1 MNQGLYKLVY
11 SKVLGAF
18 VPVSEAVRGCNSKS
32 GKRARTLGK
41 HVWLLFTF
49 VGLVHVDNI
58 FADTTLPAG
67 LSIRNIVSGTEV
79 LNATANSVNFRQ
91 LAPTAIVDWNSLNL
105 SKGTAF
111 NVDMLRSWS
120 MLNRIHDL
128 SPSLINGNVNAAG
141 NIYFINTN
149 GIIFGGDSQI
159 NVGSLYA
166 GTLDIT
172 NDLFNSGFVSDQPL
186 EFKPVFQFAGAIDK
200 KLVVEAGAVINAAPG
215 GKVLLFSETVENSGI
230 IRTPDGQT
238 ILAAGKKVFLA
249 DAQNPSDPSKPV
261 GFLVEVDA
269 GGTATNLGK
278 IIAERGNITMMGL
291 AVNQQGTLSA
301 TTSVRANGSI
311 YLQAGSQFDGRVA
324 IASIDEKISLTE
336 GSVTEVL
343 PELDNP
349 EEITRQQA
357 FVYANDAD
365 SGKLVKPDVR
375 IEATNIFIDGKIS
388 AKGGNVTAIYSDITT
403 EANGIFLGSHAD
415 IDVSGVDATAPMSR
429 NQLSPELFSGELAD
443 NPILRGGPLFR
454 QKVFIDARKGANGFI
469 DTVPFEK
476 LAKVTIAESLTKG
489 GKIALTTP
497 SNLIISKGAKL
508 NVSGGSTTYEAGTI
522 IETNLLLNGKLVPIS
537 EAKLGVAYDKTSEFY
552 ADIDSKAGSSAYRF
566 WDLTGSNEDWG
577 KITTGSTNSNI
588 LKTALVGSF
597 VSSYFDG
604 DDAGTLDL
612 ATEFETNSTKNLV
625 IDGTLLANTKTG
637 IEQIINNKIPL
648 GGEFIASAND
658 LTIASVAKAV
668 TTQFGEQLPDSSNY
682 KSVINADFLNNGFNR
697 IDVSKAKTV
706 VINKELTLKSNGS
719 LILGKDNTQINANIT
734 AHGSD
739 ISSGLVTTIAD
750 GVTITTAGLFT
761 NDKSNLPNALT
772 IAKTIDAGNIKF
784 NSTSIGKNVT
794 LDTSAGAHI
803 SNQGVLEKGHAGNI
817 AFNSANGALSENL
830 TLKAFGFNKGGEL
843 SIGFEGVTID
853 PITDEFVSQF
863 FDLNIAGNVDASAD
877 DVDIASNFF
886 NQGGFSKFSLSG
898 LNVNI
903 GGASGTPQEVY
914 AVMSGW
920 DSNFDFANKSGGQ
933 TLTVFAPTKVLP
945 DFLRAP
951 VSFDFSALNLG
962 GVLTLA
968 ENTTIRTDS
977 VGGSVSLAAG
987 KQVNV
992 LGDIITPSGHI
1003 DITINDKDGGLP
1015 FDGTQAIFVGEKSR
1029 LSALGSSLTL
1039 PDSQAKLLKT
1049 QIFNAGD
1056 INIDAVKGAVIIKNG
1071 AELNVSATS
1080 IINDTK
1086 VLNGFVRET
1095 LYGDA
1100 GHINIAARDGLKLD
1114 GTFTAKATGSGRAGR
1129 AGSLDV
1135 GFTNSNLENAGFSP
1149 VPTGNREFTI
1159 TQQKQLLADNVAIG
1173 DALKSDSGE
1182 IIMAENNVDTLRG
1195 QISAQQINEGGFDN
1209 VTVKSH
1215 EPFTAERNP
1224 QTGALTNSVQL
1235 QDGLDLAIA
1244 GNLKIDT
1251 ALINVQDDAA
1261 VLGGGSAKLTAGHVT
1276 LKTPNSASLNTT
1288 DVVAGESKLTINAK
1302 QLYLDGRA
1310 QIGIAGV
1317 NKTEINT
1324 ALDIH
1329 GQGGILSNGDMTLT
1343 ARQIYPNTKAEAVN
1357 NFLIFEAIGENSK
1370 ITVNSNG
1377 EKAKPILSA
1386 AGTLTLK
1393 ADDIVQNGVLSA
1405 PFGTINLEAQNS
1417 VILAEGSSTSISAN
1431 KLSIP
1436 YLKTL
1441 NVGKTITPIG
1451 QTLSDKG
1458 ISIKSANVDIKEN
1471 AVLDLSSSGALFATE
1486 FVQGTGGSKDILK
1499 DQANTY
1505 AIVPNFGQEF
1515 SPSGNVGES
1524 VYLTGVAGLASGNY
1538 TLLPASYALVPGAYL
1553 VELKASGNSLL
1564 RGETAQQLDGTSLTS
1579 GYFSDISTNAL
1590 DANWSTFKI
1599 TNGAVFRTAA
1609 SEISRAPAQYQLTD
1623 LTEYFSNPINT
1634 GGNKVPLPT
1643 DVGRL
1648 SLSAS
1653 GSLAF
1658 AGQVLANKGKDAK
1671 GNLGDGLQVDISA
1684 EKIRVVSATG
1694 APDGSLQLTA
1704 NTINA
1709 LNADSVLLGGT
1720 NKLVNGVNKISTVAQ
1735 TVSIENDSSHAI
1747 NTPEL
1752 IVTALDSLNVKTGAA
1767 IDTGVATAKPSQKVI
1782 ETSGNGALLALS
1794 SKNDISYSR
1803 TGGAAAA
1810 TTGDL
1815 NIEVGSMIKAGNS
1828 LVADAT
1834 KSTTLSSSPI
1844 LKDGATAYFGAN
1856 KILLGNAPD
1865 TVTGLNLNASTVAA
1879 LGQLKS
1885 LTLSSYNN
1893 VDMFGAFNLGNAN
1906 LDLTINAGGIA
1917 GNLANGETTG
1927 ALANANPSVITAK
1940 TFTLKNTTDAIFTAP
1955 TDASGR
1961 DLQINAATVRFEGK
1975 DTTNTATNSGKTQIA
1990 GFDNLTIN
1998 ANEVRVAQTGEL
2010 NLGTAKTTINAGR
2023 ITGETGQYLKNKDLE
2038 APDNNLDLDLLVK
2051 DTTTDFNILA
2061 QDLVLTRLANSTPSS
2076 AKGFGAKL
2084 NIAANN
2090 LTVASDIEL
2099 DSGQLGLTSSGN
2111 LNIENTANISAKSS
2125 AKEFHNITKD
2135 AAAGSVTLTS
2145 VSGDVN
2151 VKAGAL
2157 VNVASQGEANAG
2169 VVKISAIEGTAN
2181 ILGDLK
2187 GASAGVGKGGE
2198 LEVDVKTLANFSA
2211 TDKQAQG
2218 FTEKRQYQ
2226 VGTGDI
2232 NVTGVGADALNA
2244 RQIQLSADGGKVIV
2258 TGDIIAT
2265 APKNSRINL
2274 YGSNGVTLNSTA
2286 NLKAN
2291 STKAGEQGG
2300 SVNIGSSADVTDNT
2314 PNQLSLLAGSRVD
2327 VSGGAGGIGGEVNI
2341 VAPRTL
2347 DNKDVEISQLA
2358 TAFTGVKDKVNI
2370 VGNRAI
2376 DATSIDV
2383 TNRNNALNSA
2393 NSFMLSVITDATKG
2407 LQRLGLANNAQFAI
2421 TPGAEFRNK
2430 TGNLTLPSD
2439 WTLHNWRY
2447 DPTTGARVTDAAL
2460 LATGK
2465 NADGQT
2471 LLAGVLSLRA
2481 KGNITFSGTLNDG
2494 FGSVSLT
2501 EVSQPGSAAVP
2512 AVLDSDGNVI
2522 VDAISAVARTGVQ
2535 GYDSW
2540 AYNIV
2545 AGADFTKANPLA
2557 TNNNGTGNISLAN
2570 NKGIRTGS
2578 GDIQIA
2584 TGGDLNMV
2592 GAGSVIY
2599 TAGRIAN
2606 TLDGFVA
2613 PVSNSPL
2620 YLTDG
2625 GDISVLV
2632 KGNIKGAEPLSSPQ
2646 LINNYLFR
2654 DGVLGAKDSTWWVR
2668 PDLFRQSLA
2677 TFGGGDVNINV
2688 GGNVNNFSAILPTT
2702 ARFDTVDVATGNPT
2716 GNQSINGGGD
2726 LTLNIEGDLSGGVFL
2741 VAKGNGEINTGGSIL
2756 KPSGSAIGSV
2766 LALQDGVFNVQ
2777 SKKNQYIEAIINP
2790 TLFTSAKANAGNSTD
2805 VYYNSYSDTASVSL
2819 TSLLA
2824 NIEFGE
2830 KTLRSTSGSSAFNN
2844 DTRADGYLPGSLR
2857 AIAYNGNITTGRTST
2872 LLPSAVGSLEL
2883 LAANNVSFKNNLTMS
2898 DADPRLIANVNNPD
2912 SDVMLSSHA
2921 NPLLHKNDS
2930 KPVLI
2935 VAKTG
2940 NVERNINGV
2949 TDIIINTPK
2958 LTKVV
2963 AGKDIKDVTFFI
2975 QNNNL
2980 NDVSL
2985 IKAGEDIENINVNI
2999 AGPGELLMQA
3009 SRNID
3014 LSKNAN
3020 SIVSSGKNPNFVTGI
3035 TANVALPTKGAS
3047 LTLQAGLGADN
3058 TLPNVQ
3064 GYINQYILPSGAGP
3078 TSLAKD
3084 ATKLAEYKVKTASDV
3099 TSFMQDKTGNTTLD
3113 AAQALTLFNL
3123 LDLETKT
3130 IFANRHLS
3138 SELVA
3143 AAESS
3148 VDERGFAAM
3157 ATLFPTK
3164 NVGDILMF
3172 KSKVATNSNGSIDF
3186 VAPGGEVIVGTTGST
3201 SDGSATAADI
3211 GILTRNGGSI
3221 RITADGDIQVNN
3233 SKVITQA
3240 GGDIILYS
3248 DNGDIDAGKGSK
3260 TATSSPATF
3269 VTTDANGNTTV
3280 EVIASSAGSGIRTD
3294 TADPDGTGPQKAPK
3308 RGDAKLITPRG
3319 IVNASEGGIASNNL
3333 FIRALQVLNADN
3345 IQVQGVASGVPLAA
3359 TSSLAGVSAGL
3370 SPDSVNSA
3378 TAAVA
3383 ESVAKSASQ
3392 QQFAKPVM
3400 PSILNVEVISIGGGG
3415 QDDEE
3420 ARKKSRTNR

>member
-11 SKVLGAF
+11 SKVLCAF
-18 VPVSEAVRGCNSKS
+18 VPVSEAVQSRNSKN
-32 GKRARTLGK
+32 GKRVRKLGK

-49 VGLVHVDNI
+49 AGLVHVDSVL
-58 FADTTLPAG
+58 ADIALPAG
-67 LSIRNIVSGTEV
+67 LSIKNIVSGTEIAS
-79 LNATANSVNFRQ
+79 ATANSVNFRQ
-91 LAPTAIVDWNSLNL
+91 LAPNAIVDWNTLNL
-105 SKGTAF
+105 SKGHAL
-111 NVDMLRSWS
+111 NVEMQRSWS

-128 SPSLINGNVNAAG
+128 GPSRINGNVNAAG

-149 GIIFGGDSQI
+149 GIIFGNDAQI

-186 EFKPVFQFAGAIDK
+186 EFKPVFQLAGAIDK
-200 KLVVEAGAVINAAPG
+200 KLVVEAGAEINAASG

-249 DAQNPSDPSKPV
+249 DAQNPADPSKPV

-324 IASIDEKISLTE
+324 TASINEKVTLTE

-343 PELDNP
+343 PELNNL

-365 SGKLVKPDVR
+365 SGKLVKPEVK
-375 IEATNIFIDGKIS
+375 IEATNIYIDGKIS
-388 AKGGNVTAIYSDITT
+388 AKGGNVTAIYSDIAT
-403 EANGIFLGSHAD
+403 EGNGIFLGSHAD

-476 LAKVTIAESLTKG
+476 LSRVTIAEALTKG
-489 GKIALTTP
+489 GTIALTTP

-508 NVSGGSTTYEAGTI
+508 DVSGGSTTYEAGTI

-552 ADIDSKAGSSAYRF
+552 ADIDTKAGSSAYRL
-566 WDLTGSNEDWG
+566 WDLTGSNENWG
-577 KITTGSTNSNI
+577 KITTGSTNNNI
-588 LKTALVGSF
+588 LKTALVGNS
-597 VSSYFDG
+597 VSGYMDG
-604 DDAGTLDL
+604 DDAGTLDF

-625 IDGTLLANTKTG
+625 IDGTLLANTKVGT
-637 IEQIINNKIPL
+637 EQIISNKVPL

-658 LTIASVAKAV
+658 LTIASIAKSV
-668 TTQFGEQLPDSSNY
+668 TTEFGEQLPDSLNY
-682 KSVINADFLNNGFNR
+682 KSVINDDLLKNGFNR
-697 IDVSKAKTV
+697 IDLSKAKTV
-706 VINKELTLKSNGS
+706 VINKELTLNPNGQ

-750 GVTITTAGLFT
+750 GITITTAGLFS
-761 NDKSNLPNALT
+761 NNKSNMPNALT
-772 IAKTIDAGNIKF
+772 VAKTIDAGDINF

-794 LDTSAGAHI
+794 FDTSAGAHI
-803 SNQGVLEKGHAGNI
+803 SAKGNLEKGHAGNI
-817 AFNSANGALSENL
+817 SFNSANGALDESL

-853 PITDEFVSQF
+853 PISDELITKF
-863 FDLNIAGNVDASAD
+863 FDLNVAGNVNASNN
-877 DVDIASNFF
+877 DVDIAAGFF
-886 NQGGFSKFSLSG
+886 SQGGFSKFSLSG

-903 GGASGTPQEVY
+903 GGADSSPQEIY

-920 DSNFDFANKSGGQ
+920 DSNFDFINKAGGQ
-933 TLTVFAPTKVLP
+933 TLSAFVPTKVLP
-945 DFLRAP
+945 DFQREP
-951 VSFDFSALNLG
+951 VSFSFSALNLG

-968 ENTTIRTDS
+968 ENATIRTDGI
-977 VGGSVSLAAG
+977 GGSVALAAG

-992 LGDIITPSGHI
+992 LGDIDTPSGHI
-1003 DITINDKDGGLP
+1003 DIKINDKDGGLP

-1029 LSALGSSLTL
+1029 LSALGSTLTL
-1039 PDSQAKLLKT
+1039 PGSQTSLLKT
-1049 QIFNAGD
+1049 QVFNAGD

-1071 AELNVSATS
+1071 AELNVSAAS
-1080 IINDTK
+1080 INNDTK
-1086 VLNGFVRET
+1086 TLNGFVRET

-1100 GHINIAARDGLKLD
+1100 GEIKIGARDGLKLD
-1114 GTFTAKATGSGRAGR
+1114 GTFTAKAAGTGRG
-1129 AGSLDV
+1129 GSLNV
-1135 GFTNSNLENAGFSP
+1135 GFTNSGLDNAGFSP
-1149 VPTGNREFTI
+1149 VPSGNKEFTI
-1159 TQQKQLLADNVAIG
+1159 TQQKQLVAENVVIG
-1173 DALKSDSGE
+1173 DSIKSDSGE
-1182 IIMAENNVDTLRG
+1182 AILADNNVDTLRG
-1195 QISAQQINEGGFDN
+1195 QISAQQISEGGFDN
-1209 VTVKSH
+1209 VTIKSH
-1215 EPFTAERNP
+1215 EPFTAERN
-1224 QTGALTNSVQL
+1224 QSTSALTNSVQL

-1251 ALINVQDDAA
+1251 PLINVQDN
-1261 VLGGGSAKLTAGHVT
+1261 VTIPGGGSAKLSAGHMT
-1276 LKTPNSASLNTT
+1276 IKTPNATSLSAS
-1288 DVVAGESKLTINAK
+1288 DVVAGESKLTLNAK
-1302 QLYLDGRA
+1302 QLYLDGIA
-1310 QIGIAGV
+1310 QVGIAGV
-1317 NKTEINT
+1317 NQTEINT

-1357 NFLIFEAIGENSK
+1357 NFLNFEALGDNSK

-1377 EKAKPILSA
+1377 ENAKPVLSA
-1386 AGTLTLK
+1386 AGTLILK
-1393 ADDIVQNGVLSA
+1393 ADDIVQNGILSA
-1405 PFGTINLEAQNS
+1405 PFGTINLEAKNS
-1417 VILAEGSSTSISAN
+1417 VTLAEGSSTSISAN
-1431 KLSIP
+1431 NLSIP
-1436 YLKTL
+1436 YLRTL

-1451 QTLSDKG
+1451 QGLSDKG
-1458 ISIKSANVDIKEN
+1458 ISIKSANVDIKEK
-1471 AVLDLSSSGALFATE
+1471 AVLDLSSSGQLFATE
-1486 FVQGTGGSKDILK
+1486 FVQGTGGTKDVLNG
-1499 DQANTY
+1499 QLNTY
-1505 AIVPNFGQEF
+1505 AILPNFGQEY
-1515 SPSGNVGES
+1515 SPSGSVGES
-1524 VYLTGVAGLASGNY
+1524 VYLTGVAGLLSGHY

-1553 VELKASGNSLL
+1553 VEVNSTGNTLL
-1564 RGETAQQLDGTSLTS
+1564 RGQTAQQLDGTSLTS
-1579 GYFSDISTNAL
+1579 GYFSELSTNAL

-1599 TNGAVFRTAA
+1599 TNGAVFRAAA

-1634 GGNKVPLPT
+1634 DGKDVSLPT

-1658 AGQVLANKGKDAK
+1658 AGQVVANKGKDAK

-1684 EKIRVVSATG
+1684 EKIRVVSVAG

-1720 NKLVNGVNKISTVAQ
+1720 NNLINGVNKISTVAQ
-1735 TVSIENDSSHAI
+1735 TVSIENDSNHAI

-1752 IVTALDSLNVKTGAA
+1752 IVTALDSLNVKTGSA
-1767 IDTGVATAKPSQKVI
+1767 IDTGPANARPGQKTV
-1782 ETSGNGALLALS
+1782 ETTGNGASLALS
-1794 SKNDISYSR
+1794 SQNDITYSR
-1803 TGGAAAA
+1803 IGGAVAA

-1815 NIEVGSMIKAGNS
+1815 NIEAGSTIKAGNT
-1828 LVADAT
+1828 LVVDAT
-1834 KSTTLSSSPI
+1834 KSTTLSSSPV

-1856 KILLGNAPD
+1856 RILLGNALNG
-1865 TVTGLNLNASTVAA
+1865 VAGLSLNASTVAA

-1893 VDMFGAFNLGNAN
+1893 VDIFGAFNLGNAN
-1906 LDLTINAGGIA
+1906 LDLTINAAGIA
-1917 GNLANGETTG
+1917 GSLANGEVIG
-1927 ALANANPSVITAK
+1927 ALANVNPSVITAK
-1940 TFTLKNTTDAIFTAP
+1940 TFTLKNTTDANFTAP
-1955 TDASGR
+1955 TDGSGR
-1961 DLQINAATVRFEGK
+1961 GLQINAETVRFEGK
-1975 DTTNTATNSGKTQIA
+1975 DTTNLASNSGKTQIA
-1990 GFDNLTIN
+1990 GFSELNIN
-1998 ANEVRVAQTGEL
+1998 ADEVRVAQTGEL
-2010 NLGTAKTTINAGR
+2010 NLGVAKTTIHAGR
-2023 ITGETGQYLKNKDLE
+2023 VTGETGQYVKDSSDILI
-2038 APDNNLDLDLLVK
+2038 K
-2051 DTTTDFNILA
+2051 DTTTDFKIQA
-2061 QDLVLTRLANSTPSS
+2061 QDLVLTKQTNSKPSS
-2076 AKGFGAKL
+2076 EKVFGAKL
-2084 NIAANN
+2084 DIVADN
-2090 LTVASDIEL
+2090 LTVASDIEF
-2099 DSGQLGLTSSGN
+2099 DSGQLGFTSSGD
-2111 LNIENTANISAKSS
+2111 LNIEATANISAKSS
-2125 AKEFHNITKD
+2125 AKEFHNISKD
-2135 AAAGSVTLTS
+2135 AAAGSITLASTAGS
-2145 VSGDVN
+2145 VN
-2151 VKAGAL
+2151 VKAGAEI
-2157 VNVASQGEANAG
+2157 NVTSQGDANAG
-2169 VVKISAIEGTAN
+2169 QVNIIAREGTVN

-2187 GASAGVGKGGE
+2187 GAATGAGKGGE
-2198 LEVDVKTLANFSA
+2198 LGVDVKTLANFST

-2226 VGTGDI
+2226 VGAGDI
-2232 NVTGVGADALNA
+2232 NVTGVGADALTA
-2244 RQIQLSADGGKVIV
+2244 RQVKLSADTGNVIV

-2265 APKNSRINL
+2265 APKNSRIDL
-2274 YGSNGVTLNSTA
+2274 YGGNGVTLTSTA

-2291 STKAGEQGG
+2291 STKNGEQGG

-2314 PNQLSLLAGSRVD
+2314 PDQLSFAAGSTVD
-2327 VSGGAGGIGGEVNI
+2327 VSGGVGGIGGEVNI
-2341 VAPRTL
+2341 IAPRTL
-2347 DNKDVEISQLA
+2347 DNTDVEISQLA
-2358 TAFTGVKDKVNI
+2358 TTFTGVKDKVNI

-2376 DATSIDV
+2376 DTTSVDI

-2393 NSFMLSVITDATKG
+2393 NNFMLSVVADVTKG
-2407 LQRLGLANNAQFAI
+2407 LQRLGLANNTQFAI
-2421 TPGAEFRNK
+2421 TPGVEFRNK
-2430 TGNLTLPSD
+2430 TGDLTLPSD

-2447 DPTTGARVTDAAL
+2447 DPTTGARVTDATL

-2465 NADGQT
+2465 TADGQP

-2481 KGNITFSGTLNDG
+2481 KGDISFNGTLNDG

-2501 EVSQPGSAAVP
+2501 EIYRPASPAVP
-2512 AVLDSDGNVI
+2512 AVLDVDGNI
-2522 VDAISAVARTGVQ
+2522 ITQAISAVAGTGVQ

-2557 TNNNGTGNISLAN
+2557 TNNDGTGNFSLAN
-2570 NKGIRTGS
+2570 NEGIRTGS
-2578 GDIQIA
+2578 GDINIA
-2584 TGGDLNMV
+2584 TGGNLNML

-2599 TAGRIAN
+2599 TAGRVADA
-2606 TLDGFVA
+2606 LDGFLA
-2613 PVSNSPL
+2613 PVTNAL

-2625 GDISVLV
+2625 GDISVSV
-2632 KGNIKGAEPLSSPQ
+2632 KGDIRGGEPLNSPQ

-2654 DGVLGAKDSTWWVR
+2654 DGVLGAKDTTWWVR
-2668 PDLFRQSLA
+2668 PDQFRQSLA
-2677 TFGGGDVNINV
+2677 TLGGGDVNINA

-2716 GNQSINGGGD
+2716 GNQSIKGGGD
-2726 LTLNIEGDLSGGVFL
+2726 LTLNIGGDLSGGVFL
-2741 VAKGNGEINTGGSIL
+2741 VGKGNGEINTGGSIL

-2790 TLFTSAKANAGNSTD
+2790 TLFTSVSANAGNATD

-2819 TSLLA
+2819 SSLLA
-2824 NIEFGE
+2824 NIELGE
-2830 KTLRSTSGSSAFNN
+2830 KTLRRVGGTSAFNN
-2844 DTRADGYLPGSLR
+2844 DTRADGYLPSSLS
-2857 AIAYNGNITTGRTST
+2857 AIAYNGDITTGRNST
-2872 LLPSAVGSLEL
+2872 LLPSAAGNLEL

-2912 SDVMLSSHA
+2912 SVVTLTSHA
-2921 NPLLHKNDS
+2921 NPLLHKSDT
-2930 KPVLI
+2930 KPVFI

-2940 NVERNINGV
+2940 NIERNVNGASE
-2949 TDIIINTPK
+2949 IIINTPK
-2958 LTKVV
+2958 FTKAV
-2963 AGKDIKDVTFFI
+2963 AGKDIKDVTFFV
-2975 QNNNL
+2975 QNNNFS
-2980 NDVSL
+2980 DVSL

-2999 AGPGELLMQA
+2999 AGPGELLLQA
-3009 SRNID
+3009 TRNID

-3020 SIVSSGKNPNFVTGI
+3020 SIVSSGRNPNFVRGI

-3047 LTLQAGLGADN
+3047 ITLQAGLGAGD

-3064 GYINQYILPSGAGP
+3064 GYIDQYILPSGTGP
-3078 TSLAKD
+3078 TSLAGD
-3084 ATKLAEYKVKTASDV
+3084 AAKLAEYRLKTADDV
-3099 TSFMQDKTGNTTLD
+3099 TRFMQDKTGNTTLD
-3113 AAQALTLFNL
+3113 DAEALALFNS
-3123 LDLETKT
+3123 LDLESKT

-3138 SELVA
+3138 NELVA

-3148 VDERGFAAM
+3148 KDERGFAAI

-3164 NVGDILMF
+3164 NAGDILMF
-3172 KSKVATNSNGSIDF
+3172 KSKVATDSGGSIDF

-3201 SDGSATAADI
+3201 SDGSATAPDI
-3211 GILTRNGGSI
+3211 GILTRTGGNI
-3221 RITADGDIQVNN
+3221 RIMANGDIQVNN

-3260 TATSSPATF
+3260 TATSSPSTF

-3294 TADPDGTGPQKAPK
+3294 TADPDGSGAQSAPK

-3392 QQFAKPVM
+3392 QQFAKPVI
-3400 PSILNVEVISIGGGG
+3400 PSILNVEVISIG
-3415 QDDEE
+3415 
-3420 ARKKSRTNR
+3420 K